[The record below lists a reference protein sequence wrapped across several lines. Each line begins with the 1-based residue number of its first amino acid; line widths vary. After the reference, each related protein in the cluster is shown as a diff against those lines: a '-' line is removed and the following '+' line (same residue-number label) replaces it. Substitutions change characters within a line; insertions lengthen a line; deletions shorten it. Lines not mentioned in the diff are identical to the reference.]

1 MWGPIGL
8 RFIIDCDTFWG
19 LMNMQ
24 WGRWCD
30 LFLRPIPP
38 FLRSVGSLPPIHYY
52 PIYLMAFIGIRLL
65 GAFCHLFRIDL
76 PSPAVFHTLFAL
88 LLLHLHWEFRYAN
101 FPFDLL
107 RNWIHYDIINR
118 KKVHWFGWIWSY
130 LNGYKVLILWTA
142 EWFVQLFTVYRK

>member
-88 LLLHLHWEFRYAN
+88 LLVHLHWVISICKFSVRFVKKLN
-101 FPFDLL
+101 SLWHNKQKKSPLVWLDLIVSE
-107 RNWIHYDIINR
+107 WI
-118 KKVHWFGWIWSY
+118 
-130 LNGYKVLILWTA
+130 
-142 EWFVQLFTVYRK
+142 